1 MIVVDKKPIPIYE
14 TVCPECKSVIQY
26 KKSEVSFTGYITCPI
41 CCVSVWGSTFSPK
54 YYQES
59 GEEDAVEVVRCED
72 CRYAN
77 ECSKSVQYTR
87 NEPNTVT
94 IGYSPIK
101 WCSRG
106 KRRTE

>member
-1 MIVVDKKPIPIYE
+1 MKELIILPSFDELGFLDGY
-14 TVCPECKSVIQY
+14 VI
-26 KKSEVSFTGYITCPI
+26 KG
-41 CCVSVWGSTFSPK
+41 
-54 YYQES
+54 
-59 GEEDAVEVVRCED
+59 EVVRCED

-94 IGYSPIK
+94 IEYSPIK

-106 KRRTE
+106 DRRSE

>member
-1 MIVVDKKPIPIYE
+1 MSEYVPWCGNYQIKIVK
-14 TVCPECKSVIQY
+14 
-26 KKSEVSFTGYITCPI
+26 
-41 CCVSVWGSTFSPK
+41 
-54 YYQES
+54 
-59 GEEDAVEVVRCED
+59 AVRCED

-94 IGYSPIK
+94 IGYSQII

-106 KRRTE
+106 ERKSE